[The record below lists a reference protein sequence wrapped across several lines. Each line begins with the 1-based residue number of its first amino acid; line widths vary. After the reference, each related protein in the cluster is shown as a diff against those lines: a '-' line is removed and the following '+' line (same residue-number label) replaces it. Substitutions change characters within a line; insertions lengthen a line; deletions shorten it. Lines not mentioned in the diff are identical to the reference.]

1 MYASTIGE
9 WSRYLIAVIAF
20 FCIFGSTITVI
31 DGYSRA
37 IAESQRL
44 LQNQSEDNPKSYQ
57 AWVII
62 VSVVAISIIAFF
74 AKALMPMLNFAMIM
88 AFVTT
93 PVFALL
99 NYVLVSKTELPKALQ
114 MGSKLKAL
122 SIIGLIYLFGFLAVF
137 IWWKWLM

>member
-1 MYASTIGE
+1 
-9 WSRYLIAVIAF
+9 
-20 FCIFGSTITVI
+20 
-31 DGYSRA
+31 
-37 IAESQRL
+37 
-44 LQNQSEDNPKSYQ
+44 
-57 AWVII
+57 
-62 VSVVAISIIAFF
+62 
-74 AKALMPMLNFAMIM
+74 MPMLNFAMIM

>member
-1 MYASTIGE
+1 
-9 WSRYLIAVIAF
+9 
-20 FCIFGSTITVI
+20 
-31 DGYSRA
+31 
-37 IAESQRL
+37 
-44 LQNQSEDNPKSYQ
+44 
-57 AWVII
+57 
-62 VSVVAISIIAFF
+62 
-74 AKALMPMLNFAMIM
+74 MPMLNFAMIM

-99 NYVLVSKTELPKALQ
+99 NYILVSKTDLPQALQ